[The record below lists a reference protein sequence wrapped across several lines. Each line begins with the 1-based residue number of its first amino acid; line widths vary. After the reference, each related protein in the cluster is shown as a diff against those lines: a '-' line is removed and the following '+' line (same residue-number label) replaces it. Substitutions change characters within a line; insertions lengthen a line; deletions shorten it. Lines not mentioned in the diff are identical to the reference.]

1 LSIITPFVA
10 AVAALIAA
18 FVVSFLTDRREREK
32 RRVDFITRQL
42 SEFYGPLVSIRA
54 EILAR
59 SELRV
64 KVGNAAQE
72 EWPKLYEGV
81 RNVEIMQRISEGRAE
96 AYRRIIDYDNKALRD
111 RLMPAYQNMILNFRE
126 KMWLAEPATRSYF
139 PALIEFV
146 EVWERHLG
154 NAMPIEVIQRL
165 DHSESNLDAFYR
177 HLEETHDSLRL
188 QLKG

>member
-1 LSIITPFVA
+1 MSIITPFVA